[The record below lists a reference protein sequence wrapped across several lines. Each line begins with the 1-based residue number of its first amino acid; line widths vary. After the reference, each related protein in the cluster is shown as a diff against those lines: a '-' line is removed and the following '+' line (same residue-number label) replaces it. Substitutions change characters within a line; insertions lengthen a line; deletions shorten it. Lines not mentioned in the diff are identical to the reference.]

1 MTGNPT
7 STPSLL
13 RFEQVE
19 FVYPGADGFRL
30 RLDGVSVQPGEQ
42 VAVIG
47 PSGCGKS
54 TLLGLAAGI
63 LSASSGTVQL
73 DGEDWS
79 ELPEAARRAR
89 RIRDIGLVFQEFELL
104 EHLSARE
111 NILLPY
117 LVSPALR
124 QDTSVEARLS
134 ELGEAVGITAL
145 LGKKP
150 RKLSQGERQ
159 RVALARALITSPRL
173 VLADEPTGNL
183 DPRNAGN
190 VIDLLTR
197 EVERT
202 GATLVI
208 VTHDH
213 GLLERFGRTI
223 DMAELEGA
231 GA

>member
-117 LVSPALR
+117 LISPALR